1 MKEMDINLKALVL
14 KHPQVP
20 QTQTQAIGSSQ
31 RDSPVLPMQSSM
43 PRKEGGPVESC
54 PSPGLAPLAAPRL
67 LLAGWLLPSADWE

>member
-43 PRKEGGPVESC
+43 PR
-54 PSPGLAPLAAPRL
+54 
-67 LLAGWLLPSADWE
+67 